1 MEILAGG
8 IEREWT
14 ALVETR
20 RLDEYLT
27 FMRAAADAD
36 DRALDGVAGM
46 RIHVRDL
53 GDGRTVVRAQS
64 RWRDEAAIR
73 AAVGEDPL
81 CPLVHPNDGEYLL
94 AHPQR
99 VRLWTLRG
107 PGTGDADLEPPV
119 GAVVREAIALVETVR
134 LDEFV
139 AHMRATKHD
148 DYSGSA
154 GIIRSNITS
163 RDLGD
168 GRSEIRVTSLWEDVA
183 SIRRLVGDDV
193 SIALAYPDDTDYL
206 LEMPR
211 RVLHWV
217 VR

>member
-1 MEILAGG
+1 M
-8 IEREWT
+8 
-14 ALVETR
+14 
-20 RLDEYLT
+20 
-27 FMRAAADAD
+27 
-36 DRALDGVAGM
+36 
-46 RIHVRDL
+46 
-53 GDGRTVVRAQS
+53 
-64 RWRDEAAIR
+64 
-73 AAVGEDPL
+73 
-81 CPLVHPNDGEYLL
+81 
-94 AHPQR
+94 
-99 VRLWTLRG
+99 
-107 PGTGDADLEPPV
+107 
-119 GAVVREAIALVETVR
+119 REAIALVETVR

-154 GIIRSNITS
+154 GIIRSTITS